1 MSRFLSDNY
10 KNLVPY
16 IPGEQVNEKVIKL
29 NTNESPF
36 PPSPKVKEVLSE
48 AVIDK
53 LNLYSDP
60 ELKELRNAIAKE
72 FGVTADM
79 VFCGNGSDDVL
90 AFAIMGFCGA
100 GGKLCC
106 PEISYGFYP
115 VYADLFGVELEQ
127 IPLKDDFSIDAN
139 DYINKGKNIVIA
151 NPNAPTGLTLSFDE
165 VEAIVSSNPDNLVIM
180 DEAYMA
186 FCGESCMELVNKYSN
201 LLVVR
206 TFSKSHSLAGL
217 RVGFGIASKEI
228 IEDLN
233 KLKYSFNPYNINTL
247 SVKAAAAAIADNEYY
262 NDKIAQ
268 IVATR
273 EFVKSQLR
281 ELGFRCT
288 DSKANFVFASSDKI
302 SAADLAAELR
312 KKGILVRYFNK
323 AKIDNYLRITIG
335 SAEDMQTMI
344 DAIKEIPEVQA

>member
-1 MSRFLSDNY
+1 MSKFLSDNY

-16 IPGEQVNEKVIKL
+16 TPGEQVNEKVIKL

-60 ELKELRNAIAKE
+60 ELKELRNAIAKQ

-139 DYINKGKNIVIA
+139 DYIGKNKNIVIA

-228 IEDLN
+228 IDDLN

-262 NDKIAQ
+262 DDKISQ
-268 IVATR
+268 IVNTR
-273 EFVKSQLR
+273 ELVKAQLK
-281 ELGFRCT
+281 ELGFNCT
-288 DSKANFVFASSDKI
+288 DSKANFIFAASDKV
-302 SAADLAAELR
+302 SAPVLAAELR
-312 KKGILVRYFNK
+312 KKGILIRYFNK
-323 AKIDNYLRITIG
+323 AKIDNYLRITVG
-335 SAEDMQTMI
+335 SAEDMQTLVNS
-344 DAIKEIPEVQA
+344 IKEILEEQV

>member
-1 MSRFLSDNY
+1 MSKFLSDNY
-10 KNLVPY
+10 SKLVPY
-16 IPGEQVNEKVIKL
+16 VPGEQVNVKVIKL

-48 AVIDK
+48 EVIDK

-60 ELKELRNAIAKE
+60 ELKELRIAIAE
-72 FGVTADM
+72 QFGVTPDM

-115 VYADLFGVELEQ
+115 VYADIFGVELEQ
-127 IPLKDDFSIDAN
+127 IPLKDDFSIDAT
-139 DYINKGKNIVIA
+139 DYIGKNKNIVIA
-151 NPNAPTGLTLSFDE
+151 NPNAPTGLTLTFDE
-165 VEAIVSSNPDNLVIM
+165 VEKIVASNPDNLVIM

-186 FCGESCMELVNKYSN
+186 FCGESCMELVKKYDN
-201 LLVVR
+201 LLVTR

-217 RVGFGIASKEI
+217 RVGFGIGSKEI
-228 IEDLN
+228 IDDLN
-233 KLKYSFNPYNINTL
+233 KLKYSFNPYNLNTL
-247 SVKAAAAAIADNEYY
+247 SIKAAAAAIADNEYY
-262 NDKIAQ
+262 DDKIAK

-273 EFVKSQLR
+273 EKTITQLR
-281 ELGFRCT
+281 EIGFVCT
-288 DSKANFVFASSDKI
+288 DSKANFIFASSDKI
-302 SAADLAAELR
+302 AASSLAAELR

-323 AKIDNYLRITIG
+323 AKIDNYLRITVG
-335 SAEDMQTMI
+335 TDEEMQTLI
-344 DAIKEIPEVQA
+344 NAIKEILNERS

>member
-10 KNLVPY
+10 SKLVPY
-16 IPGEQVNEKVIKL
+16 VPGEQVNVKVIKL

-36 PPSPKVKEVLSE
+36 PPSPKVKEVLGE
-48 AVIDK
+48 EVIDK

-60 ELKELRNAIAKE
+60 ELKELRIAIAE
-72 FGVTADM
+72 QFGVTPDM

-115 VYADLFGVELEQ
+115 VYADIFGVELEQ
-127 IPLKDDFSIDAN
+127 IPLKDDFSIDAT
-139 DYINKGKNIVIA
+139 DYIGKNKNIVIA
-151 NPNAPTGLTLSFDE
+151 NPNAPTGLTLTFDE
-165 VEAIVSSNPDNLVIM
+165 VEKIVASNPDNLVIM

-186 FCGESCMELVNKYSN
+186 FCGESCMELVKKYDN
-201 LLVVR
+201 LLVTR

-217 RVGFGIASKEI
+217 RVGFGIGSKEI
-228 IEDLN
+228 IDDLN
-233 KLKYSFNPYNINTL
+233 KLKYSFNPYNLNTL
-247 SVKAAAAAIADNEYY
+247 SIKAAAAAIADNEYY
-262 NDKIAQ
+262 DDKIAK

-273 EFVKSQLR
+273 EKTITQLR
-281 ELGFRCT
+281 EIGFVCT
-288 DSKANFVFASSDKI
+288 DSKANFIFASSDKI
-302 SAADLAAELR
+302 AASSLAAELR

-323 AKIDNYLRITIG
+323 AKIDNYLRITVG
-335 SAEDMQTMI
+335 TDKEMQTLI
-344 DAIKEIPEVQA
+344 NAIKEILNERS

>member
-1 MSRFLSDNY
+1 MSRFLSENY
-10 KNLVPY
+10 AKLVPY
-16 IPGEQVNEKVIKL
+16 VPGEQVNEKVIKL

-36 PPSPKVKEVLSE
+36 PPSPRVKAVLSE

-60 ELKELRNAIAKE
+60 ELKELRNAIAE
-72 FGVTADM
+72 QFDVTPDM

-115 VYADLFGVELEQ
+115 VYADIFGVELEE

-151 NPNAPTGLTLSFDE
+151 NPNAPTGLTITFDE
-165 VEAIVSSNPDNLVIM
+165 VEKIVASNPDNLVIM

-186 FCGESCMELVNKYSN
+186 FCGESCMELVKKYSN

-217 RVGFGIASKEI
+217 RVGFGIAQKEI
-228 IEDLN
+228 IDDLN

-247 SVKAAAAAIADNEYY
+247 SIKAAAAAIADNDYY

-268 IVATR
+268 IVETR
-273 EFVKSQLR
+273 EETKKALK
-281 ELGFRCT
+281 EIGFTCT
-288 DSKANFVFASSDKI
+288 DSKANFIFAANERI
-302 SAADLAAELR
+302 PAAVLAKELR
-312 KKGILVRYFNK
+312 KKGILIRHFSK
-323 AKIDNYLRITIG
+323 AKIENYLRITVG
-335 SAEDMQTMI
+335 AKDDMITLVN
-344 DAIKEIPEVQA
+344 ALKEISEELK

>member
-10 KNLVPY
+10 SKLVPY
-16 IPGEQVNEKVIKL
+16 VPGEQVNVKVIKL

-48 AVIDK
+48 KVIDK

-60 ELKELRNAIAKE
+60 ELKELRIAIAE
-72 FGVTADM
+72 QFGVTPDM

-115 VYADLFGVELEQ
+115 VYADIFGVELEQ
-127 IPLKDDFSIDAN
+127 IPLKDDFSIDAT
-139 DYINKGKNIVIA
+139 DYIGKNKNIVIA
-151 NPNAPTGLTLSFDE
+151 NPNAPTGLTLTFDE
-165 VEAIVSSNPDNLVIM
+165 VEKIVASNPDNLVIM

-186 FCGESCMELVNKYSN
+186 FCGESCMELVKKYDN
-201 LLVVR
+201 LLVTR

-217 RVGFGIASKEI
+217 RVGFGIGSKEI
-228 IEDLN
+228 IDDLN
-233 KLKYSFNPYNINTL
+233 KLKYSFNPYNLNTL
-247 SVKAAAAAIADNEYY
+247 SIKAAAAAIADNEYY
-262 NDKIAQ
+262 DDKIAK

-273 EFVKSQLR
+273 EKTITQLR
-281 ELGFRCT
+281 EIGFVCT
-288 DSKANFVFASSDKI
+288 DSKANFIFASSDKI
-302 SAADLAAELR
+302 AASSLAAELR

-323 AKIDNYLRITIG
+323 AKIDNYLRITVG
-335 SAEDMQTMI
+335 TDEEMQTLI
-344 DAIKEIPEVQA
+344 NAIKEI

>member
-16 IPGEQVNEKVIKL
+16 VPGEQVNVKVIKL

-48 AVIDK
+48 EVIDK

-60 ELKELRNAIAKE
+60 ELKELTAAIAKQ
-72 FGVTADM
+72 FDVTPDM

-127 IPLKDDFSIDAN
+127 IPLADDFSIN
-139 DYINKGKNIVIA
+139 VEDYIGKNKNIVIA
-151 NPNAPTGLTLSFDE
+151 NPNAPTGLALSFDD
-165 VEAIVSSNPDNLVIM
+165 VERIVSSNPDNLVIM

-186 FCGESCMELVNKYSN
+186 FCNESCMELVKKYPN
-201 LLVVR
+201 LLVTR

-217 RVGFGIASKEI
+217 RVGFGIAQKEI

-233 KLKYSFNPYNINTL
+233 KLKFSFNPYNINTL

-262 NDKIAQ
+262 DDKISQ

-273 EFVKSQLR
+273 EKVQLQLR
-281 ELGFRCT
+281 ELGFTCT
-288 DSKANFVFASSDKI
+288 DSKSNFIFAASDRI
-302 SAADLAAELR
+302 PASELAAELR
-312 KKGILVRYFNK
+312 KRNILVRYFNK
-323 AKIDNYLRITIG
+323 AKIDNYLRITVG
-335 SAEDMQTMI
+335 SAEDMQTLVSEI
-344 DAIKEIPEVQA
+344 SAILEERK

>member
-1 MSRFLSDNY
+1 MSRFLSKNY
-10 KNLVPY
+10 DTLVPY
-16 IPGEQVNEKVIKL
+16 TPGEQVNVKVIKL

-48 AVIDK
+48 EVIDK

-60 ELKELRNAIAKE
+60 ELKELRNAIAE
-72 FGVTADM
+72 QFGVTADM

-90 AFAIMGFCGA
+90 AFAIMGFCGR

-115 VYADLFGVELEQ
+115 VYADIFGVELEQ

-139 DYINKGKNIVIA
+139 DYIGKGKNIVIA
-151 NPNAPTGLTLSFDE
+151 NPNAPTGLALTFDE
-165 VEAIVSSNPDNLVIM
+165 VEKIVASNPDNIVIM

-186 FCGESCMELVNKYSN
+186 FCGESCMELVNKYGN
-201 LLVVR
+201 LLVTR

-217 RVGFGIASKEI
+217 RVGFGIGSKEI
-228 IEDLN
+228 IDDLN

-247 SVKAAAAAIADNEYY
+247 SIKAAAAAIADNEYY
-262 NDKIAQ
+262 DDKIAK

-273 EFVKSQLR
+273 EKTMAQLR
-281 ELGFRCT
+281 ELGFTCT
-288 DSKANFVFASSDKI
+288 QSKANFIFASSDKI
-302 SAADLAAELR
+302 PAAQLAAELR
-312 KKGILVRYFNK
+312 AKGILIRYFNK
-323 AKIDNYLRITIG
+323 AKIDNYLRITVG
-335 SAEDMQTMI
+335 TDEEMQTLV
-344 DAIKEIPEVQA
+344 DAIKEIIK

>member
-1 MSRFLSDNY
+1 MSRFLSKNY
-10 KNLVPY
+10 DTLVPY
-16 IPGEQVNEKVIKL
+16 TPGEQVNVKVIKL

-48 AVIDK
+48 EVIDK

-90 AFAIMGFCGA
+90 AFAIMGFCGR
-100 GGKLCC
+100 GGELCC

-115 VYADLFGVELEQ
+115 VYADIFGVRLEQ
-127 IPLKDDFSIDAN
+127 IPLKDDFSIDVN
-139 DYINKGKNIVIA
+139 DYIGKGKNIVIA
-151 NPNAPTGLTLSFDE
+151 NPNAPTGLALSFED
-165 VEAIVSSNPDNLVIM
+165 VKKIVASNPDNIVIM

-186 FCGESCMELVNKYSN
+186 FCGESCMELVNKYGN
-201 LLVVR
+201 LLVTR

-217 RVGFGIASKEI
+217 RVGFGIGSKEI
-228 IEDLN
+228 IDDLN

-247 SVKAAAAAIADNEYY
+247 SIKAAAAAIADNEYY
-262 NDKIAQ
+262 DDKIAK

-273 EFVKSQLR
+273 EKTMAQLR
-281 ELGFRCT
+281 ELGFTCT
-288 DSKANFVFASSDKI
+288 ESKANFIFASSDKI
-302 SAADLAAELR
+302 AASDLASELR
-312 KKGILVRYFNK
+312 KRGILIRYFNK
-323 AKIDNYLRITIG
+323 AKIDNYLRITVG
-335 SAEDMQTMI
+335 TDEEMQTLVN
-344 DAIKEIPEVQA
+344 AIKEIIK

>member
-10 KNLVPY
+10 SKLVPY
-16 IPGEQVNEKVIKL
+16 VPGEQVNEKVIKL

-48 AVIDK
+48 KVIDK

-60 ELKELRNAIAKE
+60 ELKELRNAIAKQ
-72 FGVTADM
+72 FGVSADM

-115 VYADLFGVELEQ
+115 VYADIFGVELEE
-127 IPLKDDFSIDAN
+127 IPLKSDFSINAE
-139 DYINKGKNIVIA
+139 DYVNKGKNIVIA
-151 NPNAPTGLTLSFDE
+151 NPNAPTGLMLTFDE
-165 VEAIVSSNPDNLVIM
+165 VEKIVSSNPDNLVIM

-217 RVGFGIASKEI
+217 RVGFGIAQKEI
-228 IEDLN
+228 IDDLN

-247 SVKAAAAAIADNEYY
+247 SIKAAAAAIADNDYY
-262 NDKIAQ
+262 DDKIAQ
-268 IVATR
+268 IVETR
-273 EFVKSQLR
+273 EEVKSELKK
-281 ELGFRCT
+281 LGFACT
-288 DSKANFVFASSDKI
+288 DSKANFVFASSDRI
-302 SAADLAAELR
+302 PADNLAKELR
-312 KKGILVRYFNK
+312 KKGILIRHFSK
-323 AKIDNYLRITIG
+323 AKIENYLRITIG
-335 SAEDMQTMI
+335 SKDDMKSFI
-344 DAIKEIPEVQA
+344 KAVKEILEERS

>member
-1 MSRFLSDNY
+1 MSKFLSKNY
-10 KNLVPY
+10 EKLVPY
-16 IPGEQVNEKVIKL
+16 TPGEQVNEKVIKL

-36 PPSPKVKEVLSE
+36 PPSPKVKAVLSE

-60 ELKELRNAIAKE
+60 ELKELRAAIAE
-72 FGVTADM
+72 QFDVTPDM

-115 VYADLFGVELEQ
+115 VYTDIFGVELEQ
-127 IPLKDDFSIDAN
+127 IPLKEDLSIDVN
-139 DYINKGKNIVIA
+139 DYIGKGKNIVIA
-151 NPNAPTGLTLSFDE
+151 NPNAPTGLLIPFED
-165 VEAIVSSNPDNLVIM
+165 VEKIVASNPDNLVIM
-180 DEAYMA
+180 DEAYIA
-186 FCGESCMELVNKYSN
+186 FGGKSCMELVKKYNN
-201 LLVVR
+201 LLVTR

-228 IEDLN
+228 IDDLN
-233 KLKYSFNPYNINTL
+233 KLKYSFNPYNLNTL
-247 SVKAAAAAIADNEYY
+247 SIKAAAAAIADNEYY
-262 NDKIAQ
+262 NSNISKI
-268 IVATR
+268 IENR
-273 EFVKSQLR
+273 EYTLAELEK
-281 ELGFRCT
+281 LGFKCT

-302 SAADLAAELR
+302 PASALAAELR

-323 AKIDNYLRITIG
+323 AKIDNYLRITVG
-335 SAEDMQTMI
+335 SAEEMQALI
-344 DAIKEIPEVQA
+344 GAIKEITA

>member
-10 KNLVPY
+10 SKLVPY
-16 IPGEQVNEKVIKL
+16 TPGEQVNVKVIKL

-48 AVIDK
+48 EVIDK

-60 ELKELRNAIAKE
+60 ELKELRIAIAE
-72 FGVTADM
+72 QFGVTPDM

-115 VYADLFGVELEQ
+115 VYADIFGVDLEQ
-127 IPLKDDFSIDAN
+127 IPLEDDFSINAD
-139 DYINKGKNIVIA
+139 DYISKNKNIVIA
-151 NPNAPTGLTLSFDE
+151 NPNAPTGLALTFDE
-165 VEAIVSSNPDNLVIM
+165 VEKIVASNPDNLVIM

-186 FCGESCMELVNKYSN
+186 FCGESCMELVKKHDN
-201 LLVVR
+201 LLVTR

-217 RVGFGIASKEI
+217 RVGFGIGSKEI
-228 IEDLN
+228 IDDLN
-233 KLKYSFNPYNINTL
+233 KLKYSFNPYNLNTL
-247 SVKAAAAAIADNEYY
+247 SIKAAAAAIADNEYY
-262 NDKIAQ
+262 NDKIAK

-273 EFVKSQLR
+273 EKTITQLR
-281 ELGFRCT
+281 EMGFVCT
-288 DSKANFVFASSDKI
+288 QSKANFIFASNNKI
-302 SAADLAAELR
+302 PASSLAAELR

-323 AKIDNYLRITIG
+323 AKIDNYLRITVG
-335 SAEDMQTMI
+335 TDEEMQTLV
-344 DAIKEIPEVQA
+344 DAIKEITEK

>member
-1 MSRFLSDNY
+1 MSRFLSKNY
-10 KNLVPY
+10 DTLVPY
-16 IPGEQVNEKVIKL
+16 TPGEQVNVKVIKL

-48 AVIDK
+48 EVIDK

-90 AFAIMGFCGA
+90 AFAIMGFCGR
-100 GGKLCC
+100 GGELCC

-115 VYADLFGVELEQ
+115 VYADIFGVELEQ
-127 IPLKDDFSIDAN
+127 IPLKDDFSIDVN
-139 DYINKGKNIVIA
+139 DYIGKGKNIVIA
-151 NPNAPTGLTLSFDE
+151 NPNAPTGLALSFEE
-165 VEAIVSSNPDNLVIM
+165 VENIVASNPDNIVIM

-186 FCGESCMELVNKYSN
+186 FCGESCMKLVNKYGN
-201 LLVVR
+201 LLVTR

-217 RVGFGIASKEI
+217 RVGFGIGSKEI
-228 IEDLN
+228 IDDLN

-247 SVKAAAAAIADNEYY
+247 SIKAAAAAIADNEYY
-262 NDKIAQ
+262 DDKIAK

-273 EFVKSQLR
+273 EKTMAQLR
-281 ELGFRCT
+281 EMDFICT
-288 DSKANFVFASSDKI
+288 ESKANFIFASSDKI
-302 SAADLAAELR
+302 AASDLASELR
-312 KKGILVRYFNK
+312 KRGILIRYFNK
-323 AKIDNYLRITIG
+323 AKIDNYLRITVG
-335 SAEDMQTMI
+335 TDEEMQTLV
-344 DAIKEIPEVQA
+344 DAIKEIIK

>member
-10 KNLVPY
+10 SKLVPY
-16 IPGEQVNEKVIKL
+16 VPGEQVNVKVIKL

-36 PPSPKVKEVLSE
+36 PPSPKVKEVLNE
-48 AVIDK
+48 EVIDK

-60 ELKELRNAIAKE
+60 ELKELRNAIAE
-72 FGVTADM
+72 QFEVTPDM

-115 VYADLFGVELEQ
+115 VYADIFGVELEQ

-139 DYINKGKNIVIA
+139 DYIGKNKNIVIA
-151 NPNAPTGLTLSFDE
+151 NPNAPTGLTLTFEE
-165 VEAIVSSNPDNLVIM
+165 VEKIVASNPNNLVIM

-186 FCGESCMELVNKYSN
+186 FCGESCMELVKKYDN
-201 LLVVR
+201 LLVTR

-217 RVGFGIASKEI
+217 RVGFGIGSKEI
-228 IEDLN
+228 IDDLN
-233 KLKYSFNPYNINTL
+233 KLKYSFNPYNLNTL
-247 SVKAAAAAIADNEYY
+247 SIKAAAAAIADNEYY
-262 NDKIAQ
+262 DDKIAK

-273 EFVKSQLR
+273 EKTIAQLR
-281 ELGFRCT
+281 EIGFECT
-288 DSKANFVFASSDKI
+288 DSKANFIFASSDKI
-302 SAADLAAELR
+302 AACDLAAELR

-323 AKIDNYLRITIG
+323 AKIDNYLRITVG
-335 SAEDMQTMI
+335 TDEEMQTLI
-344 DAIKEIPEVQA
+344 NAIKEILNERS

>member
-1 MSRFLSDNY
+1 MSKFLSKNY
-10 KNLVPY
+10 EKLVPY
-16 IPGEQVNEKVIKL
+16 TPGEQVNEKVIKL

-36 PPSPKVKEVLSE
+36 PPSPRVKAVLSE

-60 ELKELRNAIAKE
+60 ELKELRAAIAE
-72 FGVTADM
+72 QFDVTPDM

-115 VYADLFGVELEQ
+115 VYADIFGVELEQ
-127 IPLKDDFSIDAN
+127 IPLKEDLSIDVN
-139 DYINKGKNIVIA
+139 DYIGKGKNIVIA
-151 NPNAPTGLTLSFDE
+151 NPNAPTGLLIPFED
-165 VEAIVSSNPDNLVIM
+165 VERIVASNPDNLVIM
-180 DEAYMA
+180 DEAYIA
-186 FCGESCMELVNKYSN
+186 FGGKSCMELVKKYDN
-201 LLVVR
+201 LLVTR

-228 IEDLN
+228 IDDLN
-233 KLKYSFNPYNINTL
+233 KLKYSFNPYNLNTL
-247 SVKAAAAAIADNEYY
+247 SIKAAAAAIADNEYY
-262 NDKIAQ
+262 NANIAKI
-268 IVATR
+268 IENR
-273 EFVKSQLR
+273 EYTLAELKK
-281 ELGFRCT
+281 LGFKCT

-302 SAADLAAELR
+302 PAANIAAELR

-323 AKIDNYLRITIG
+323 AKIDNYLRITVG
-335 SAEDMQTMI
+335 SAEEMQALI
-344 DAIKEIPEVQA
+344 EAIKEITA

>member
-1 MSRFLSDNY
+1 MSRFLSKNY
-10 KNLVPY
+10 DTLVPY
-16 IPGEQVNEKVIKL
+16 TPGEQVNVKVIKL

-48 AVIDK
+48 EVIDK

-90 AFAIMGFCGA
+90 AFAIMGFCGR

-115 VYADLFGVELEQ
+115 VYADIFGVELEQ
-127 IPLKDDFSIDAN
+127 IPLKDDFSIDVN
-139 DYINKGKNIVIA
+139 DYIGKGKNIVIA
-151 NPNAPTGLTLSFDE
+151 NPNAPTGLALSFED
-165 VEAIVSSNPDNLVIM
+165 VEKIVASNPDNIVIM

-186 FCGESCMELVNKYSN
+186 FCGESCMELVNKYGN
-201 LLVVR
+201 LLVTR

-217 RVGFGIASKEI
+217 RVGFGIGSKEI
-228 IEDLN
+228 IDDLN

-247 SVKAAAAAIADNEYY
+247 SIKAAAAAIADNEYY
-262 NDKIAQ
+262 DDKIAK

-273 EFVKSQLR
+273 EKTMAQLR
-281 ELGFRCT
+281 EAGFICT
-288 DSKANFVFASSDKI
+288 ESKANFIFASSDKI
-302 SAADLAAELR
+302 PASDLASELR
-312 KKGILVRYFNK
+312 KRGILIRYFNK
-323 AKIDNYLRITIG
+323 AKIDNYLRITVG
-335 SAEDMQTMI
+335 TDEEMQTLVN
-344 DAIKEIPEVQA
+344 AIKEIIK

>member
-10 KNLVPY
+10 KNLIPY
-16 IPGEQVNEKVIKL
+16 VPGEQVNVKVIKL

-48 AVIDK
+48 EVIDK

-60 ELKELRNAIAKE
+60 ELKELTAAISKQ
-72 FGVTADM
+72 FDVTPDM

-90 AFAIMGFCGA
+90 AFAIMGFCGK

-127 IPLKDDFSIDAN
+127 IPLMDDFSINVD
-139 DYINKGKNIVIA
+139 DYIGKNKNIVIA
-151 NPNAPTGLTLSFDE
+151 NPNAPTGLALSFDD
-165 VEAIVSSNPDNLVIM
+165 VEKIVSSNPDNLVIM

-186 FCGESCMELVNKYSN
+186 FCYDSCMALVKKYPN
-201 LLVVR
+201 LLVTR

-217 RVGFGIASKEI
+217 RVGFGIAQKEI

-233 KLKYSFNPYNINTL
+233 KLKFSFNPYNINTL

-262 NDKIAQ
+262 DDKISQ

-273 EFVKSQLR
+273 EKVQNQLR
-281 ELGFRCT
+281 ELGFNCT
-288 DSKANFVFASSDKI
+288 DSKSNFIFASSDKI

-312 KKGILVRYFNK
+312 KKNILVRYFNK
-323 AKIDNYLRITIG
+323 AKIDNYLRITVG
-335 SAEDMQTMI
+335 SAEDMQTLVNSI
-344 DAIKEIPEVQA
+344 TEILEERA

>member
-10 KNLVPY
+10 KSLVPY
-16 IPGEQVNEKVIKL
+16 VPGEQVNVKVIKL

-36 PPSPKVKEVLSE
+36 PPSPKVKEILSE
-48 AVIDK
+48 EVIDK

-60 ELKELRNAIAKE
+60 ELKELTAAIAKQ
-72 FGVTADM
+72 FDVTPDM

-90 AFAIMGFCGA
+90 AFAIMGFCGR

-115 VYADLFGVELEQ
+115 VYADIFGVELEQ
-127 IPLKDDFSIDAN
+127 IPLNDDFSINAE
-139 DYINKGKNIVIA
+139 DYIGKNKNIVIA
-151 NPNAPTGLTLSFDE
+151 NPNAPTGLALSFDD
-165 VEAIVSSNPDNLVIM
+165 VERIVSSNPDNLVIM

-186 FCGESCMELVNKYSN
+186 FCYDSCMELVKKYPN
-201 LLVVR
+201 LLVTR

-217 RVGFGIASKEI
+217 RVGFGIAQKEI

-233 KLKYSFNPYNINTL
+233 KLKFSFNPYNINTL

-262 NDKIAQ
+262 DDKISQ

-273 EFVKSQLR
+273 EKVQNQLR

-288 DSKANFVFASSDKI
+288 DSKSNFIFASSDRI
-302 SAADLAAELR
+302 SAAELAAELR
-312 KKGILVRYFNK
+312 KRNILVRYFNK
-323 AKIDNYLRITIG
+323 AKIDNYLRITVG
-335 SAEDMQTMI
+335 AADDMQTLVS
-344 DAIKEIPEVQA
+344 AITEILEERA